1 MLKLQ
6 NVPAA
11 NQDFQFSILLT
22 LLLRSVTHRW
32 LHHRCSSTGHLH
44 GLRLVVSCC
53 ADSLEYWTAAIV
65 LQWTVYWHCYCHLT
79 VAVCNNM
86 LLSPTVELLMK
97 SNCHCYLSV
106 AVSDN
111 FQPIE
116 ELLFKTLLQKN
127 KPIKSKNN
135 NKCIYTSRPKPTTEK
150 IEEKKISTRNIYSFN
165 SVNTL
170 KEMGGWTNYYTST
183 KILNV

>member
-111 FQPIE
+111 FQPVE
-116 ELLFKTLLQKN
+116 ELLLRTLLQK
-127 KPIKSKNN
+127 IKKKIHLIKQKNN
-135 NKCIYTSRPKPTTEK
+135 
-150 IEEKKISTRNIYSFN
+150 KK
-165 SVNTL
+165 
-170 KEMGGWTNYYTST
+170 M
-183 KILNV
+183 